1 MRFLPLPL
9 TSQGGIWTT
18 FLAFITEQYNYFLNK
33 ILNLRYIFSAERTPF
48 PLDIANFVGAYVSAE
63 DVVNV
68 VRTKIGKAIE
78 THKHLPEFAAVYK
91 PVIDTIL
98 GVDSEIITYPFIPEI
113 FVIDQSL
120 IDGNSFI
127 ESYSAPAG
135 VDKSKGQ
142 VLINVTRAVTD
153 AERTKL
159 ISQLREICI
168 MYFYIYIG
176 YAVTVTASPF
186 IIDSASLIDGADGI
200 DYDIPTGDYFHPQ
213 FLLNE

>member
-9 TSQGGIWTT
+9 TEQGGIWST

-48 PLDIANFVGAYVSAE
+48 PLDVANFVGAYVSAE

-98 GVDSEIITYPFIPEI
+98 GVDSEIVTDPFIPEI

-127 ESYSAPAG
+127 ESYSSPAG
-135 VDKSKGQ
+135 VAKSKGQ
-142 VLINVTRAVTD
+142 ILINVTRAVTD

-159 ISQLREICI
+159 LSQLREICI
-168 MYFYIYIG
+168 LYFYIYIG
-176 YAVTVTASPF
+176 YSVTVSASPF
-186 IIDSASLIDGADGI
+186 VIDSGSLIDGTDGI
-200 DYDIPTGDYFHPQ
+200 DYDVPAGDYFQPQ